1 MMILI
6 PRCFLLIVLLMFSL
20 HFACAEGAENKN
32 SEYEGNK
39 TKAIMAVYHA
49 IRHHHLTS
57 LKDPCLA
64 YDYDDAKDS
73 DYYIVS
79 VRENRRHPQ
88 CGGDPDTTV
97 NLFRFKISK
106 ANYTLYTDAGTT
118 DGSYHPLKR

>member
-1 MMILI
+1 MIGLI
-6 PRCFLLIVLLMFSL
+6 SRCFLLIFLLMFSL
-20 HFACAEGAENKN
+20 HSAFAREAENKD

-49 IRHHHLTS
+49 IRHYHLTI
-57 LKDPCLA
+57 LEDRCLA

-106 ANYTLYTDAGTT
+106 ADYILYTDAGAT
-118 DGSYHPLKR
+118 DGSYHLLKQ